1 MKIKIFQDD
10 NIIRVYH
17 SPQDVIVKP
26 IEKRVELYDSNGI
39 LTESYDLLGKDLS
52 WFEDKET
59 DCAEILLT
67 LKVGKKIS
75 TRNVNYA

>member
-1 MKIKIFQDD
+1 MIQGG

-26 IEKRVELYDSNGI
+26 QAKLIEIHESNGI
-39 LTESYDLLGKDLS
+39 LTESFDLIDKNLS

-59 DCAEILLT
+59 DCAEIVLT
-67 LKVGKKIS
+67 LKVGNKS
-75 TRNVNYA
+75 S